1 MNRNHAEHIL
11 DAYVETKK
19 LGKKYEN
26 AAESLR
32 EVIIDAM
39 TEYRTFPYYYTTSGT
54 GITISNDPNKTSVPQ
69 KWTYVSGKNTN
80 ETTIN

>member
-19 LGKKYEN
+19 LGKKYE
-26 AAESLR
+26 AAANSLR
-32 EVIIDAM
+32 EVIVDAM

-54 GITISNDPNKTSVPQ
+54 GITVSNSPKTSDPL
-69 KWTYVSGKNTN
+69 KWNYVSGSGTA